1 MTTPKKQAS
10 QYSDGRWVYPKI
22 KDKDLFRAVTY
33 VGWLLKNTRF
43 GYWTALAKAE
53 KKYGV
58 NYDELVK
65 VFHERAAAGARFK
78 NAVKRGEA

>member
-10 QYSDGRWVYPKI
+10 RYSDGRWVYPKI
-22 KDKDLFRAVTY
+22 EDKNLFRAVVY
-33 VGWLLKNTRF
+33 MGWLLKNTRL

-58 NYDELVK
+58 DYDELVK
-65 VFHERAAAGARFK
+65 AFHERAAAGARFK

>member
-1 MTTPKKQAS
+1 MS
-10 QYSDGRWVYPKI
+10 
-22 KDKDLFRAVTY
+22 
-33 VGWLLKNTRF
+33 WLLKNTRF
-43 GYWTALAKAE
+43 GYWSALAKAE

-65 VFHERAAAGARFK
+65 AFHERAAAGARFK